1 MQRMYSTF
9 PAGWPGVGLLLLR
22 LAQGSGVIADVGFWG
37 SSGGV
42 LLALRDLEAAVGF
55 LLVVGL
61 WTPLGAAL
69 QAALEFYV
77 LLTQSNSP
85 ERHVA
90 LAVIALALAML
101 GPGAFSLDARLFGRR
116 RIDLR
121 NLGD

>member
-1 MQRMYSTF
+1 MQRMYPSF
-9 PAGWPGVGLLLLR
+9 PAGWPGAGLLLLR

-37 SSGGV
+37 SSGEV
-42 LLALRDLEAAVGF
+42 LLALRDLEAALGF

-69 QAALEFYV
+69 QAAIEFYF

-101 GPGAFSLDARLFGRR
+101 GPGAFSFDARLFGRR